1 MRGHWLN
8 RGQIAAA
15 CVVVTLTTAAASLG
29 ADLNGAAY
37 RFAGAFDTPVILP
50 DDAVGP
56 QNVLRNPL
64 EEITA
69 GYALTDSLSLQT
81 GFNADVGR
89 MLDRYTAGTDSLFYS
104 GAALGSSYTGLSSG
118 GLYSGLR
125 AKLADGLELSLGQ
138 ASSAPGLNR
147 YLVNSNSAYAA
158 MGGRLPVDL
167 RYTNSVL
174 AGMTW
179 NFTRWA
185 GVNFT
190 ASRTAETGGALG
202 VSNPLIGTARTS
214 AMGVAGHVS
223 FGGGWVTTASYS
235 EGLTQLE
242 LRPGALAPN
251 PSLRTEAFGVAVAK
265 HGLFNKNDA
274 FGVAFAQP
282 APGFSGLTSADK
294 SGDMQFFGRDKLLST
309 MSKETDIELGYKTE
323 FFGDSVAVQA
333 NASYQMNYGGMT
345 GRDSVSLLSKAK
357 IKF

>member
-1 MRGHWLN
+1 MRGRWLN

-29 ADLNGAAY
+29 ADGNGAVF
-37 RFAGAFDTPVILP
+37 RFAGAFDTPVVLP
-50 DDAVGP
+50 EDAVGP
-56 QNVLRNPL
+56 QNILRNPL

-81 GFNADVGR
+81 GFNADVAR
-89 MLDRYTAGTDSLFYS
+89 MLDGYTADSLFYS

-125 AKLADGLELSLGQ
+125 AKLADGLDLTIGQ

-147 YLVNSNSAYAA
+147 YLVNSYSAYAA

-167 RYTNSVL
+167 RYTNSLL

-179 NFTRWA
+179 NFARW
-185 GVNFT
+185 GGLNFT
-190 ASRTAETGGALG
+190 ASHTSETGGALG
-202 VSNPLIGTARTS
+202 ISNPLIGAAHTS

-242 LRPGALAPN
+242 LRPGAFAPN
-251 PSLRTEAFGVAVAK
+251 QNLRTESFGVAVAK

-294 SGDMQFFGRDKLLST
+294 SNDLQFFGRDKLLST

-323 FFGDSVAVQA
+323 FFGDTFALQA
-333 NASYQMNYGGMT
+333 NAYYQMNYGGMT